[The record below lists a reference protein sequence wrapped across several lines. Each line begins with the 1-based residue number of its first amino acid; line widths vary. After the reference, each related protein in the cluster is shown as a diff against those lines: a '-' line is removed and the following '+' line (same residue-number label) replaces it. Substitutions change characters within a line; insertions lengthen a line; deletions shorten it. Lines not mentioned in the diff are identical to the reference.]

1 MTFNTITAPAMPMLG
16 MLHDYWRQMKPRE
29 KRLTRMA
36 GGLGLIALL
45 WWLALA
51 PALKTLRQAPE
62 QQRKLD
68 AQIQAM
74 QSMSAEAKALQNQPK
89 LGLEEAQKALQSSV
103 TQRFSSNPASPNS
116 AQLSMAGERATLTLK
131 NANPQELALWLTQ
144 ARVNARALPSEVKLN
159 RSAAANTGANSTGW
173 DGSLVL
179 SLPKK

>member
-1 MTFNTITAPAMPMLG
+1 MMDNL
-16 MLHDYWRQMKPRE
+16 LSYWRQMKPRE
-29 KRLTRMA
+29 KRL
-36 GGLGLIALL
+36 GLTASVLVLAALI

-51 PALKTLRQAPE
+51 PALNTLHLAPE
-62 QQRKLD
+62 QHRNLD

-103 TQRFSSNPASPNS
+103 TQRFGANPNS

-144 ARVNARALPSEVKLN
+144 ARVNARALPSEVKLT
-159 RSAAANTGANSTGW
+159 RSANSNTGANSIGW

>member
-1 MTFNTITAPAMPMLG
+1 MMDNL
-16 MLHDYWRQMKPRE
+16 LSYWRQMKPRE
-29 KRLTRMA
+29 KRLVLTA
-36 GGLGLIALL
+36 SVLVLVALI

-51 PALKTLRQAPE
+51 PALNTLRLAPE
-62 QQRKLD
+62 QHRSLD

-103 TQRFSSNPASPNS
+103 TQRFGANPNS

-144 ARVNARALPSEVKLN
+144 ARVNARALPSEVKLT
-159 RSAAANTGANSTGW
+159 RSANANTGANSIAW